1 MSLFSRGKTGAT
13 LIEMLVG
20 IGVLVILMAGI
31 YRVMSTTPYIA
42 RQQQQRALA
51 GRRAWRTL
59 RQLSRE
65 LRAIPP
71 GREGVDRLTGTDS
84 ILQVSDVFEV
94 PAADIRRT
102 FPDGLPAD
110 SIRFATTVRGYSPLR
125 AQHAIIVE
133 YKLRRGEDGS
143 TGGIYRRFSGIGEDP
158 EEGAWEL
165 FNIQALA
172 LEFRYLDVNG
182 EWREEW
188 GEDFLPRAVK
198 ARVWMRTSLPGEE
211 PEVGEFRT
219 VINLPGE
226 KEVIF

>member
-1 MSLFSRGKTGAT
+1 MSLFSRGKGGVT

-20 IGVLVILMAGI
+20 IGVLVVFMAGM
-31 YRVMSTTPYIA
+31 YSVMSTTPRVA
-42 RQQQQRALA
+42 RRQQQRALA

-71 GREGVDRLTGTDS
+71 GGERGGPLTGARS
-84 ILQVSDVFEV
+84 FLQVTDFFDV
-94 PAADIRRT
+94 PAEDIRHA
-102 FPDGLPAD
+102 FPDGFPAD
-110 SIRFATTVRGYSPLR
+110 SIRFATTARGNSLQGG
-125 AQHAIIVE
+125 QHAIVVE
-133 YKLRRGEDGS
+133 YKLRHDEGGS
-143 TGGIYRRFSGIGEDP
+143 SGGIYRRFSEIGEDP
-158 EEGAWEL
+158 DEGAWEL

-172 LEFRYLDVNG
+172 MEFRYLDGDG
-182 EWREEW
+182 EWREGW

-198 ARVWMRTSLPGEE
+198 ARVWMRTSLPGED
-211 PEVGEFRT
+211 PGVGEFRT